1 MTTYAPSD
9 TFKPTDLAGNKRSPI
24 LNLYMTHHHHKK
36 VTRPSVSLLGVVEQI
51 NVSLRLDV
59 RESPDQ
65 RGVFFMVRGLLET
78 TDFFQDQIKQ
88 CRSLAT
94 KANNKGDRDFWN
106 RLANRWENL
115 LRAQE
120 RGSPDG
126 ELGREPINLPGGRL
140 ARVRYAPIATKFRS
154 AAK

>member
-1 MTTYAPSD
+1 M
-9 TFKPTDLAGNKRSPI
+9 
-24 LNLYMTHHHHKK
+24 
-36 VTRPSVSLLGVVEQI
+36 
-51 NVSLRLDV
+51 
-59 RESPDQ
+59 
-65 RGVFFMVRGLLET
+65 LET
-78 TDFFQDQIKQ
+78 TDFFHDQIKQ

-126 ELGREPINLPGGRL
+126 ELVEK
-140 ARVRYAPIATKFRS
+140 ARFERPLLTKRRVGMAHGSRATS
-154 AAK
+154 H

>member
-1 MTTYAPSD
+1 M
-9 TFKPTDLAGNKRSPI
+9 
-24 LNLYMTHHHHKK
+24 
-36 VTRPSVSLLGVVEQI
+36 
-51 NVSLRLDV
+51 
-59 RESPDQ
+59 
-65 RGVFFMVRGLLET
+65 LET
-78 TDFFQDQIKQ
+78 IDFFQDQIKQ

-126 ELGREPINLPGGRL
+126 ELVEK
-140 ARVRYAPIATKFRS
+140 ARFERPLLTKRRVGMAHGSRATS
-154 AAK
+154 H